1 MNPYATTMEDIQSDR
16 NKNIGFRGYA
26 SFDFFKH
33 FNFTYNLGY
42 DYRDSYRLRRDT
54 HLGGDG
60 FSVGGRLTNAV
71 WFSGTL
77 TNQQLLSYKQQF
89 GSHSVDLMVGRSEEH
104 TSELQSLMRISYAV

>member
-1 MNPYATTMEDIQSDR
+1 MYDWGKGETINPDGTPSSRVYITDMNPYATTMEDIQSDR

-42 DYRDSYRLRRDT
+42 EYRDSYRLRRDT

-60 FSVGGRLTNAV
+60 FSVGGRLPNAV
-71 WFSGTL
+71 WFS
-77 TNQQLLSYKQQF
+77 S
-89 GSHSVDLMVGRSEEH
+89 SEERRGGKECV
-104 TSELQSLMRISYAV
+104 S